1 MKILVA
7 EDDEVSRRLLIEYL
21 TGREGEFQVLEAKD
35 GDEAWDLLLAN
46 PDTALGIFDALMPGA
61 DGFDL
66 LRRIREN
73 PSSAAL
79 PVILCTSLNDRDSVK
94 RALGL
99 KVNQYLIKPFSRKA
113 VHERIAKA
121 LGKAFVE
128 TARV

>member
-113 VHERIAKA
+113 
-121 LGKAFVE
+121 FVE